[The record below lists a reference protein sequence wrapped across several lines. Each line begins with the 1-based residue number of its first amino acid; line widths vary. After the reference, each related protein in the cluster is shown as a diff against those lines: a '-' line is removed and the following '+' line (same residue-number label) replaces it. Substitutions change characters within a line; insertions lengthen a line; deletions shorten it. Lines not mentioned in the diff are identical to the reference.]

1 MLGLF
6 LLLPVLALYARELP
20 DYSPALLGLT
30 MGAYGLAQVLLQIPF
45 GRWSDRRGRKPLI
58 TIGLIVYAAGS
69 LVGALAHT
77 LAALLAARAVQGA
90 GAVSAPVMALLADL
104 TRSQVRTRAMAFI
117 GISIGF
123 SFVAALVL
131 APALESVIGV
141 RGIFVVML
149 AMAVIGISLLHW
161 AVPGEPPRSAASETS
176 RHGNVL
182 AVLRQP
188 ALRPMYFGV
197 FVLHF
202 LMTATFLA
210 VPQVLVSHLGIAQD
224 HHWAV
229 YLGVFVASL
238 AGTVPLIL
246 GTERGHFD
254 RPAFVLSVVL
264 LAASQAAL
272 ATDPLDRWWVLGA
285 LAVFFAAFNYLEAR
299 LPALLTTSASAS
311 DRGAALGMFATCQFL
326 GAFGGGAIGGLL
338 LGRYGLSGVF
348 WGSAALAAA
357 WVLGSIRG
365 SAPPGRS
372 A

>member
-1 MLGLF
+1 
-6 LLLPVLALYARELP
+6 
-20 DYSPALLGLT
+20 
-30 MGAYGLAQVLLQIPF
+30 
-45 GRWSDRRGRKPLI
+45 
-58 TIGLIVYAAGS
+58 
-69 LVGALAHT
+69 
-77 LAALLAARAVQGA
+77 
-90 GAVSAPVMALLADL
+90 
-104 TRSQVRTRAMAFI
+104 MAFI

-131 APALESVIGV
+131 APALESVVGV

-149 AMAVIGISLLHW
+149 AMAIVGISLLHW
-161 AVPGEPPRSAASETS
+161 AVPGEPPRTAALDSL
-176 RHGNVL
+176 RHENLL

-188 ALRPMYFGV
+188 ALRPLYFGV

-210 VPQVLVSHLGIAQD
+210 VPQVLVGHLGIDQD

-254 RPAFVLSVVL
+254 RTAFVLSVVL
-264 LAASQAAL
+264 LAVSQAAL
-272 ATDPLDRWWVLGA
+272 AIDQVDRWSVLAA

-299 LPALLTTSASAS
+299 LPALLTTAASAA

-326 GAFGGGAIGGLL
+326 GAFAGGALGGLL
-338 LGRYGLSGVF
+338 LGGFGLSGVL
-348 WGSAALAAA
+348 WGSASLAAA
-357 WVLGSIRG
+357 WALGSICRG
-365 SAPPGRS
+365 RLPERS